1 MDGANRFCFLK
12 KRIGKS
18 ITPRQ
23 EGNLPVK
30 RQIFVKST
38 PKRTRKTSLL
48 ITSPLA
54 LSLLNYEE
62 PMTDVVGTQNENT
75 WLFPLLH

>member
-1 MDGANRFCFLK
+1 MQTDSASSK

-30 RQIFVKST
+30 RQIFVKPT
-38 PKRTRKTSLL
+38 PKRTCKTSLS